1 MKNLQASGMGKEI
14 LDITNVIGD
23 AFKGLQQILTKKQ
36 KKEMTNKKYTYMNK
50 DQLNHLY
57 GENGTLSVFL
67 FKFIRLL
74 KESTIIR

>member
-1 MKNLQASGMGKEI
+1 MGKEI

-23 AFKGLQQILTKKQ
+23 AFKGLQQTLTKKQ

>member
-1 MKNLQASGMGKEI
+1 MKNLQASGMGNEI

-23 AFKGLQQILTKKQ
+23 AFKGLQQTLTKKQ